1 MPAGMPTELV
11 LDATALAVWLLWAYL
26 ANGMALRRNRSTKL
40 WVLLAVLAGPFA
52 LIVLK
57 FLPPRVAHA

>member
-1 MPAGMPTELV
+1 MPDGMPTELI
-11 LDATALAVWLLWAYL
+11 LDVIGLAFWLLWAYL

-52 LIVLK
+52 LIALK
-57 FLPPRVAHA
+57 FLPPRVANA